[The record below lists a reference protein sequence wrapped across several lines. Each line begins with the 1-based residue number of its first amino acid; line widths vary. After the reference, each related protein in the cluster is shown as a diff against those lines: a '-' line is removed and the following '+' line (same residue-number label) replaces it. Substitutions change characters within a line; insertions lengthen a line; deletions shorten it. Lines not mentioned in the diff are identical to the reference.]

1 MDERVD
7 RLRENVVAFS
17 RRIRSKSSGHLM
29 SPTQMQALSHLDRSG
44 PLSARALA
52 DLEQVA
58 PQTIARTVCSL
69 ESRGMVTRSV
79 DPKDARSQLI
89 SITEVGVGT
98 LTADR
103 ARRREWLAAAIEERC
118 TDVERE
124 LLFLAGGLLARLAEA
139 PGSARPPE
147 AQS

>member
-1 MDERVD
+1 M
-7 RLRENVVAFS
+7 
-17 RRIRSKSSGHLM
+17 
-29 SPTQMQALSHLDRSG
+29 
-44 PLSARALA
+44 
-52 DLEQVA
+52 
-58 PQTIARTVCSL
+58 
-69 ESRGMVTRSV
+69 
-79 DPKDARSQLI
+79 
-89 SITEVGVGT
+89 GVGT

>member
-7 RLRENVVAFS
+7 RLRENVVLFN
-17 RRIRSKSSGHLM
+17 RKIRSNSSGHLM
-29 SPTQMQALSHLDRSG
+29 TPTQMQALSHLDRSG

-69 ESRGMVTRSV
+69 EAKGMVTRSV

-89 SITEVGVGT
+89 SITDIGVST

-103 ARRREWLAAAIEERC
+103 GRRSEWLAAAIEERC
-118 TDVERE
+118 SDVERE
-124 LLFLAGGLLARLAEA
+124 LLFLAGDLLARLAEV
-139 PGSARPPE
+139 PGQARPRE
-147 AQS
+147 MQS